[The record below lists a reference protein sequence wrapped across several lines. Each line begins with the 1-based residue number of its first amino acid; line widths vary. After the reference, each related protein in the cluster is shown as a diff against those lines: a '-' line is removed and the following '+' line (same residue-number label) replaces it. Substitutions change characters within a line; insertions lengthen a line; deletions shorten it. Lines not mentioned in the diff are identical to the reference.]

1 MLELNHGLKIVSY
14 GRIIME
20 SFLVRLCSAIHWIAF
35 LITCWLIYVVFSNSN
50 NLEELSLINLTAL
63 VLNIIGWL
71 IKFIF
76 TGNGRFFPF

>member
-63 VLNIIGWL
+63 VPSIIGWL